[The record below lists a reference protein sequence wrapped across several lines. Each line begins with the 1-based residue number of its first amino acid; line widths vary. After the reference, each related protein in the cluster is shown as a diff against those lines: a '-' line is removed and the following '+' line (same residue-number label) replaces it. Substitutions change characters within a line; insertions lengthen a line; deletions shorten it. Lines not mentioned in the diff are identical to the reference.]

1 MAGSVMDDIETISSL
16 IDLNFVPDEC
26 IADSVNMVD
35 MFPQFAVGD
44 SDDYTAGC
52 IPAMSEE

>member
-1 MAGSVMDDIETISSL
+1 MSDIETIRSV
-16 IDLNFVPDEC
+16 IDLDFVPDEC
-26 IADSVNMVD
+26 IADSVNMVE
-35 MFPQFAVGD
+35 MFPQFFVGD